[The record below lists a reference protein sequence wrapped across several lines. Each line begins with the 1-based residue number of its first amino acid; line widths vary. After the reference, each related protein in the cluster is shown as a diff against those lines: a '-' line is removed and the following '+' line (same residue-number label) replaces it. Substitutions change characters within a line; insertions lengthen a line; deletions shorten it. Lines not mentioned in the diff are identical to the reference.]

1 MSTTCHRRSSIG
13 AASLV
18 FVAVV
23 GLGPFSAVSQDSAT
37 LVAQAQ
43 QQVRFLGLQ
52 TALPSD
58 WQQVDPSSS
67 MRLVQFVVPGNKP
80 GQSAELIFYY
90 FGVGQGGTPQANI
103 VRWQSQFRAADGT
116 PPTPQ
121 VVGSEVSGLPVTRV
135 KLQGSYARGIGAGSG
150 GTGKPDQTLIAALL
164 QTPQGQV
171 TIQLHGDTSL
181 IDALEPDFD
190 RMLHDIAPLSAR

>member
-1 MSTTCHRRSSIG
+1 MSKTYHRRTSIG

-23 GLGPFSAVSQDSAT
+23 GLGPFSAVSQDSAA
-37 LVAQAQ
+37 LVAGAQ
-43 QQVRFLGLQ
+43 QQVRFLDMQ

-67 MRLVQFVVPGNKP
+67 MRLLQFVVPGNKR
-80 GQSAELIFYY
+80 GHSAELIFYY

-103 VRWQSQFRAADGT
+103 ARWQSQFHAANGT
-116 PPTPQ
+116 PSTPQ
-121 VVGSEVSGLPVTRV
+121 VVGFEVSGLPVTRV
-135 KLQGSYARGIGAGSG
+135 KLQGSYARGIGAGPG

-171 TIQLHGDTSL
+171 TIQLHGDTSMVNR
-181 IDALEPDFD
+181 LEADFD

>member
-1 MSTTCHRRSSIG
+1 
-13 AASLV
+13 V
-18 FVAVV
+18 FVTAVC
-23 GLGPFSAVSQDSAT
+23 LGSFSAAPQGWAT
-37 LVAQAQ
+37 PVAEAR
-43 QQVRFLGLQ
+43 QQVRFLDLQ
-52 TALPSD
+52 TVLPSD

-67 MRLVQFVVPGNKP
+67 MRLLQFVVPGDKQ

-90 FGVGQGGTPQANI
+90 FGAGQGGTPQANI
-103 VRWQSQFRAADGT
+103 ARWQSQFHAANGL
-116 PPTPQ
+116 PSTPQ
-121 VVGSEVSGLPVTRV
+121 VVRFEVSGLPVTRV
-135 KLQGSYARGIGAGSG
+135 KLQGSYARGIGAGPG

-164 QTPQGQV
+164 RTPQGQV